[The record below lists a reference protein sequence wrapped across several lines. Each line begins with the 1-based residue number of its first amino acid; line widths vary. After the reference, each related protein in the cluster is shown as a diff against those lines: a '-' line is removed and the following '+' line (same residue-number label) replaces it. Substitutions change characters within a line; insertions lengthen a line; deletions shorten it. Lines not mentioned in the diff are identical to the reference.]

1 MAAEDGRR
9 KRILKRNGYR
19 RALDNSLHMF
29 RGGTDMKRLVKISL
43 LMIVMLLVAC
53 KEDTNEPKPIDGKD
67 DIDIIDDTEDEA
79 FEERKADADFMA
91 ASTLFELE
99 RMFGYLPDYTDF
111 YENEYNTGIA
121 YAQLVDFNQDK
132 INELVVLYK
141 WTGVYDSYEEDKY
154 IMAIYGDTGES
165 YTTIYERDI
174 PIDECMACDLSLG
187 LIEFKDG
194 TYGFYES
201 AVQTAQGVTFSNETI
216 YFVTDEFNRT
226 DKTLFTAAYGET
238 TTYEIDGEEI
248 AEEEFEAQRE
258 LYNGNVTPI
267 LDSYFG
273 TKSFAFE
280 LGSSA
285 QRVAA
290 ILDEVMYV
298 YGDINEIGEEIDAA
312 TVQSFVER
320 GANAEYID
328 TNVYEHQLRMI
339 SYVMLYEDLEA
350 DLPSYEYYTV
360 MSEQLV
366 RDKVQEV
373 FGVDLDLSNLYI
385 PDPFEEDVVNVNRL
399 YGYHDQAFYIVPT
412 DFNSETIIRT
422 AERAWKIGED
432 LYYIEVSDIQFDD
445 MGYWDTSYEV
455 IDGFINQP
463 YEQWPMEAKK
473 WAVSGVRNYL
483 LVQLVDGSPRLKV
496 VNSGP
501 MFIDLIKEFYE

>member
-1 MAAEDGRR
+1 MVNYFKGSGKYCEKID
-9 KRILKRNGYR
+9 
-19 RALDNSLHMF
+19 DSLHPF
-29 RGGTDMKRLVKISL
+29 RGGLDMRKLMKISL
-43 LMIVMLLVAC
+43 LMIIMLLVAC
-53 KEDTNEPKPIDGKD
+53 SEDSNEPKQVVENNETETGIT
-67 DIDIIDDTEDEA
+67 DDTEEKA

-91 ASTLFELE
+91 ASTLLGLE
-99 RMFGYLPDYTDF
+99 HMFGYLPDYTDF

-141 WTGVYDSYEEDKY
+141 WTGAYDSYEEDKY

-165 YTTIYERDI
+165 YTTIYEKDI
-174 PIDECMACDLSLG
+174 EIDECMACDLSFG

-201 AVQTAQGVTFSNETI
+201 AVQTAQGVTFSNKTI

-226 DKTLFTAAYGET
+226 DKVLFTGAYGET
-238 TTYEIDGEEI
+238 TTYEIDGEEV
-248 AEEEFEAQRE
+248 AEEVFEAQRE

-267 LDSYFG
+267 LDSWFG

-280 LGSSA
+280 LGSGA

-290 ILDEVMYV
+290 ILDDVMYV

-320 GANAEYID
+320 GANAEYIIG
-328 TNVYEHQLRMI
+328 TNIYEHQLRMI

-350 DLPSYEYYTV
+350 DLPSYEYYAV

-373 FGVDLDLSNLYI
+373 FGVDLDLSKVYI
-385 PDPFEEDVVNVNRL
+385 PDPFEEDVVNANRL

-432 LYYIEVSDIQFDD
+432 LYYIEVSDIQFDA

-455 IDGFINQP
+455 IDDFIDQP
-463 YEQWPMEAKK
+463 YDQWPMEAKK

-483 LVQLVDGSPRLKV
+483 LVQLVDGSPKLKV
-496 VNSGP
+496 VNAGP
-501 MFIDLIKEFYE
+501 MFIDYIKEYYE